1 MTYIII
7 AIVLVL
13 AVIVIGG
20 LIALHNHV
28 DKTAKDLM
36 VRFSAVNSEKA
47 FDRNQNSNENA

>member
-13 AVIVIGG
+13 AVVVIGG

-28 DKTAKDLM
+28 DKTAKDIM

-47 FDRNQNSNENA
+47 LDRNQNSNENA